1 MLVTRNGQQLVTNI
15 LNGNDRDQFI
25 SMVERCNAVGV
36 NVIADLVVNHMS
48 GHGSSG
54 TGSGGSGFDGDSQ
67 VSTGT

>member
-1 MLVTRNGQQLVTNI
+1 
-15 LNGNDRDQFI
+15 
-25 SMVERCNAVGV
+25 MVERCNAVGV

-67 VSTGT
+67 VSTGTRGWMEVLV